1 LFRTD
6 KPINLHIFVAWI
18 EQMDRLTAMRVFVE
32 VAQRRSFTAAAGSL
46 DMSRAMATRYVTE
59 LEQWLNARLLQ
70 RSTRRISLT
79 EAGEAC
85 LLQCRQM
92 LELSSEMK
100 DVSGQDIREPKGQ
113 LRITTSISF
122 GMAHLAA
129 AIVDYQKQYPQV
141 SVDMMM
147 GERSVNLIEER
158 IDLAIRISGELD
170 PNLVARR
177 IAACRSVVCASP
189 DYLRSHGVPA
199 SPDELTEHNCLTY
212 SNFGKGQWRFV
223 REGKEIDVPVSGKLS
238 ANETTVLTQ
247 AALAGAGLAL
257 QPTYLAGPLIKS
269 GQLHAVL
276 TDWEPPE
283 LGIWGVYVSRR
294 HLPATLR
301 TLLDF
306 LVQRYAGVPDW
317 DRD

>member
-1 LFRTD
+1 
-6 KPINLHIFVAWI
+6 
-18 EQMDRLTAMRVFVE
+18 MDRLTAMRVFVE
-32 VAQRRSFTAAAGSL
+32 VVQRGSFTAAAESL

-79 EAGEAC
+79 EAGQGC
-85 LLQCRQM
+85 LLQCKQM

-100 DVSGQDIREPKGQ
+100 DASGQHDSEPKGQ
-113 LRITTSISF
+113 LRVTTSMSF

-129 AIVDYQKQYPQV
+129 AVVDYQKLHPQV
-141 SVDMMM
+141 SVDMLMVD
-147 GERSVNLIEER
+147 RSVNLIEER

-177 IAACRSVVCASP
+177 LAPCRSVVCASP
-189 DYLRSHGVPA
+189 EYLRSHGVPA
-199 SPDELTEHNCLTY
+199 SPADLTQHNCLTY
-212 SNFGKGQWRFV
+212 SNFGKGQWRFARAGQEV
-223 REGKEIDVPVSGKLS
+223 EVPVSGNLS
-238 ANETTVLTQ
+238 ANEATVLTQ

-257 QPTYLAGPLIKS
+257 QPTYLAGPLIRS
-269 GQLHAVL
+269 GHLSAVL
-276 TDWEPPE
+276 VDWEPPE

-294 HLPATLR
+294 HLPVTLR

-317 DRD
+317 DKE

>member
-1 LFRTD
+1 
-6 KPINLHIFVAWI
+6 
-18 EQMDRLTAMRVFVE
+18 MDRLTAMRVFVE
-32 VAQRRSFTAAAGSL
+32 VVQRGSFTAAAEGL

-100 DVSGQDIREPKGQ
+100 DASGQDIREPKGQ
-113 LRITTSISF
+113 LRLATSMSF

-129 AIVDYQKQYPQV
+129 AVVDYQKLYPQV
-141 SVDMMM
+141 SVDMLV
-147 GERSVNLIEER
+147 GDRSVNLIEER

-177 IAACRSVVCASP
+177 IAPCRSVVCASP
-189 DYLRSHGVPA
+189 EYLRIHGTPT
-199 SPDELTEHNCLTY
+199 SPDDLIRHNCLTY
-212 SNFGKGQWRFV
+212 SNFGKGQWHFV
-223 REGKEIDVPVSGKLS
+223 RKGQEVDVPVSGKLS
-238 ANETTVLTQ
+238 ANEATVLTQ

-257 QPTYLAGPLIKS
+257 QPTYLAGPLIRS
-269 GQLHAVL
+269 GQLSAVL
-276 TDWEPPE
+276 PDWEPPE

-301 TLLDF
+301 TMLDF
-306 LVQRYAGVPDW
+306 LVARYTGVPDW
-317 DRD
+317 DKD

>member
-1 LFRTD
+1 
-6 KPINLHIFVAWI
+6 
-18 EQMDRLTAMRVFVE
+18 
-32 VAQRRSFTAAAGSL
+32 
-46 DMSRAMATRYVTE
+46 MSRAMATRYVTE

-100 DVSGQDIREPKGQ
+100 DASGQDIREPKGQ
-113 LRITTSISF
+113 LRIATSMSF

-129 AIVDYQKQYPQV
+129 AVVDYQKQYPQV
-141 SVDMMM
+141 SVDMLM
-147 GERSVNLIEER
+147 GDRSVNLIEDR

-177 IAACRSVVCASP
+177 IASCRSVVCASP
-189 DYLRSHGVPA
+189 EYLRSHGVPA
-199 SPDELTEHNCLTY
+199 SPDELTQHNCLTY
-212 SNFGKGQWRFV
+212 SNFGKGQWRFA

-238 ANETTVLTQ
+238 ANEATVLTQ
-247 AALAGAGLAL
+247 ATLAGAGLAL
-257 QPTYLAGPLIKS
+257 QPTYLAGPLIRS
-269 GQLHAVL
+269 GHLSAVL
-276 TDWEPPE
+276 PDWEPPE

-294 HLPATLR
+294 HLPAALR
-301 TLLDF
+301 TMLDF
-306 LVQRYAGVPDW
+306 LVARYTGVPDW
-317 DRD
+317 DKD

>member
-1 LFRTD
+1 
-6 KPINLHIFVAWI
+6 
-18 EQMDRLTAMRVFVE
+18 MDRLTAMRVFVE
-32 VAQRRSFTAAAGSL
+32 VVQRGSFTVAADSL
-46 DMSRAMATRYVTE
+46 DMSRAMATRYVDE
-59 LEQWLNARLLQ
+59 LEKWLNARLLQ

-85 LLQCRQM
+85 LIQCRQM
-92 LELSSEMK
+92 LELSGEMK
-100 DVSGQDIREPKGQ
+100 DASGQDVREPKGQ
-113 LRITTSISF
+113 LRVTTSMSF

-141 SVDMMM
+141 SVDMLMVD
-147 GERSVNLIEER
+147 RSVNLIEER

-177 IAACRSVVCASP
+177 IAPCRSVVCASP
-189 DYLRSHGVPA
+189 EYLRQYGVPA
-199 SPDELTEHNCLTY
+199 SPDDLTRHNCLTY
-212 SNFGKGQWRFV
+212 SNFGKGQWRFA
-223 REGKEIDVPVSGKLS
+223 REGQKVDVPVIGKLS
-238 ANETTVLTQ
+238 ANEATVLTQ
-247 AALAGAGLAL
+247 AALAGGGLAL
-257 QPTYLAGPLIKS
+257 QPTYLAGPLIRS
-269 GQLHAVL
+269 GQLSAVL
-276 TDWEPPE
+276 PDWEPPE

-317 DRD
+317 DKD